1 MYRLTDEQA
10 RLIENVRE
18 LAATRIGPHAARV
31 DEEGM
36 FPSDAVRALG
46 EAGWLGLTV
55 PTSYGGR
62 GQSLGMACAALD
74 EIAQQCSST
83 AMVYLMHLCGLACY
97 LAAPDRT
104 AAHLKAAARGAHLS
118 TLAFSERGSRSHF
131 WAPVSRAVALNGRVQ
146 LSAEKSFV
154 TSAGYADGYVVS
166 ALAPNASGPLDST
179 IYLVLRHD
187 PGLTVSGRWQG
198 LGMRG
203 NASAPM
209 RLADVTLGPERALT
223 ADGAGLALMLSA
235 VLPMFQLGSA
245 AIAVGIAEAA
255 VRATQQHLTT
265 ARFDHLGTMLADLPT
280 LRARLA
286 EMRLETDRARAHLV
300 AAIEAIEQGTP
311 AAQLLLLESKAVAA
325 EAAVKVTDLAMR
337 ACGGAAYGRQLGLER
352 LFRDARAPAV
362 MAPTTDHLLEFIGRA
377 LCGMEVFG

>member
-1 MYRLTDEQA
+1 MYRLTDEQT
-10 RLIENVRE
+10 RLVDAVRE
-18 LAATRIGPHAARV
+18 LAATRIGPQAARV
-31 DEEGM
+31 DEEGA
-36 FPSDAVRALG
+36 FPTDAVRALG

-55 PTSYGGR
+55 PAAYGGL
-62 GQSLGMACAALD
+62 GQSLGTCCAVLD
-74 EIAQQCSST
+74 QIAQQCSST

-97 LAAPDRT
+97 LAAPERT
-104 AAHLKAAARGAHLS
+104 ADYLKAAARGVHLS

-131 WAPVSRAVALNGRVQ
+131 WAPVSRAVVSNGVVR

-166 ALAPNASGPLDST
+166 ALAPNATTPVEST

-187 PGLTVSGRWQG
+187 PGVSVSGRWQG

-203 NASAPM
+203 NASAPL
-209 RLADVTLGPERALT
+209 RLDEVTLSPDRALS
-223 ADGAGLALMLSA
+223 ADGQGLSLMLDA

-265 ARFDHLGTMLADLPT
+265 ARFDHLGTTLADLPT

-286 EMRLETDRARAHLV
+286 QMRLETDRARAHLV
-300 AAIEAIEQGTP
+300 AAIEAIERSAPT
-311 AAQLLLLESKAVAA
+311 AQLLLLESKAAAA
-325 EAAVKVTDLAMR
+325 EAAVQVTDLAMR
-337 ACGGAAYGRQLGLER
+337 TCGGAAYGRQLVLER

>member
-1 MYRLTDEQA
+1 MYRLSDEQA
-10 RLIENVRE
+10 HLIGDLRD
-18 LAATRIGPHAARV
+18 LAAARIAPHAARV
-31 DEEGM
+31 DEEGS
-36 FPSDAVRALG
+36 FPSDALRALG

-55 PTSYGGR
+55 PAAYGGR
-62 GQSLGMACAALD
+62 GQSLGVACAALD
-74 EIAQQCSST
+74 EIAQHCSST

-104 AAHLKAAARGAHLS
+104 AEHLEAAARGAHLS
-118 TLAFSERGSRSHF
+118 TLAFSEHGSRSHF
-131 WAPVSRAVALNGRVQ
+131 WAPVSRAVARNGRVQ

-154 TSAGYADGYVVS
+154 TSAGHADGYVVS

-187 PGLTVSGRWQG
+187 PGVSVSGRWQG

-209 RLADVTLGPERALT
+209 RLAGVTLGPERALT
-223 ADGAGLALMLSA
+223 ADGAGLSLMLSA

-265 ARFDHLGTMLADLPT
+265 ARFDHLGAALADLPT

-300 AAIEAIEQGTP
+300 AAIEAIERGTP
-311 AAQLLLLESKAVAA
+311 AAQLLLLESKAAAA
-325 EAAVKVTDLAMR
+325 EGALKVTDLAMR
-337 ACGGAAYGRQLGLER
+337 ACGGAAYGRRLGLER